1 MRRYLTVGQIAR
13 EVGCPIW
20 QAQYL
25 LRTRNVKAAGKV
37 GVLRVFSPKVI
48 KLLQTELEKLRTGK
62 RA

>member
-25 LRTRNVKAAGKV
+25 LRTRKVKAAGKV
-37 GVLRVFSPKVI
+37 GFSPKVI